1 MLLEKKSIN
10 FLMTKNDKS
19 RNFFYN
25 FCKPRRLCSQ
35 HRSVQITEGYKP
47 HYNDFKLKL
56 THLNKNGL
64 KIVQKLSKLAK
75 RSIEKEEDKT
85 D

>member
-1 MLLEKKSIN
+1 
-10 FLMTKNDKS
+10 MTKNDKN

-25 FCKPRRLCSQ
+25 FRKPRRLCSKP
-35 HRSVQITEGYKP
+35 RSVQITEGYKP
-47 HYNDFKLKL
+47 RYNDFKLKL
-56 THLNKNGL
+56 THLNKNCL

-75 RSIEKEEDKT
+75 RGIEKEEDKT